1 MKLLNKCM
9 LFSDLTCSQLYQF
22 LKLRTD
28 VFVVEQQCAYP
39 ELDGKDTL
47 IDTRHLIMVEEE
59 KGNIV
64 AYSRCLA
71 PSVSYSGSSIGRVV
85 IDPNHRSKG
94 LAKNLVRKA
103 IDVCKTTWP
112 ESAIEIGAQYYL
124 IAFYES
130 FGFQAIGE
138 PYDEDGISH
147 IDMQLK

>member
-1 MKLLNKCM
+1 M

-28 VFVVEQQCAYP
+28 AFVVEQQCAYP
-39 ELDGKDTL
+39 ELDDKDIL
-47 IDTRHLIMVEEE
+47 IGTRHLMTIEEG
-59 KGNIV
+59 KGNII

-71 PSVSYSGSSIGRVV
+71 PGVSYSGSSIGRVV
-85 IDPNHRSKG
+85 IDPNYRSKG
-94 LAKNLVRKA
+94 LAKDLVLRA

-124 IAFYES
+124 LAFYES
-130 FGFQAIGE
+130 FGFQTIGE

-147 IDMQLK
+147 IDMRLK